1 MPRKR
6 LLFVD
11 DEPQVLS
18 LLQSMFRHVS
28 PEWDSV
34 VTHRGA
40 EALSL
45 MAMQPFDVVVSDMQ
59 MPEMT
64 GAQLLERVRDKYP
77 RTTRV
82 VLSGYPD
89 QLLSIHAL
97 GAAHH
102 YLAKPFRVAD
112 LQGVVGRA
120 DQLEKRVPDPAL
132 RAGLSGLT
140 ALPAVPSIWQRF
152 ERELASPTVSVEALG
167 GLVAQDP
174 ALTLKIL
181 QSVHSAFFGAPARSL
196 LAKEAAYKLGGG
208 LLRAATHAKR
218 LVATPADPQPTGLSL
233 ERIAKHGVATGL
245 HASRILSAERA
256 LPDTIKL
263 GFTGGVL
270 HGIGQIA
277 LAMVAPKAYAEVV
290 QRVMAGGTSLLEAER
305 AVLGTDHAEA
315 GAYLLG
321 LWGLP
326 QSLVD
331 LVANQHQPAA
341 VRSNGISALTAVHLA
356 SHVQRPLAGWPE
368 GAIGDLDKEYL
379 RTVGADVDQL
389 NFWIGLATDAGES
402 D

>member
-11 DEPQVLS
+11 DEPQVLT

-28 PEWDSV
+28 PNWESA
-34 VTHRGA
+34 VTNRGA

-64 GAQLLERVRDKYP
+64 GAQLLERVRDKHP

-82 VLSGYPD
+82 ILSGYPD

-97 GAAHH
+97 GTAHQ

-120 DQLEKRVPDPAL
+120 DQLEERVPDATL

-152 ERELASPTVSVEALG
+152 VRELASPTVSVAALG

-181 QSVHSAFFGAPARSL
+181 QSVHSAFFGAPTGSL
-196 LAKEAAYKLGGG
+196 LAKEAVHKLGGG
-208 LLRAATHAKR
+208 LLRAATNAKR
-218 LVATPADPQPTGLSL
+218 LAATPGDPQPAGLSL
-233 ERIAKHGVATGL
+233 ERFAKHAVATGL
-245 HASRILSAERA
+245 HASRILAAERA
-256 LPDTIKL
+256 PPDTVKL

-277 LAMVAPKAYAEVV
+277 LAMAAPKDYAGVA
-290 QRVMAGGTSLLEAER
+290 QRVMAGGTTLLAAER
-305 AVLGTDHAEA
+305 AALGTDHALA

-331 LVANQHQPAA
+331 LVAHHHQPTAA
-341 VRSNGISALTAVHLA
+341 GSRGINALTAVHLA
-356 SHVQRPLAGWPE
+356 SHVQRSLAGWPE
-368 GAIGDLDKEYL
+368 GAIGDLDKDYL
-379 RTVGADVDQL
+379 RTVGADQDR
-389 NFWIGLATDAGES
+389 FHSWIGLAADAGER